1 MNNPCAVWWRY
12 SGETMTW
19 TVMERGSEV
28 SYCIQQQAWCSLED
42 CPSKQQRQQLPKKT
56 LPNLLCNYL
65 YCTVFR
71 YYIPPSLP
79 STHHRH
85 LGPVAIKL
93 KLFAFSDI
101 TITSA
106 SFGMCL
112 TDLICASHV
121 INSLRHLIFN
131 LSALRLRCFFPS
143 PFIPLLQAPQCTR
156 SPQRQ
161 ANQDICRQWK
171 QKKYRL

>member
-1 MNNPCAVWWRY
+1 MLFGGDTEERPWHEQSW
-12 SGETMTW
+12 GEGLKSPTASSSRHGAPSRTA
-19 TVMERGSEV
+19 
-28 SYCIQQQAWCSLED
+28 QAS
-42 CPSKQQRQQLPKKT
+42 SKDNSSPKKT

-85 LGPVAIKL
+85 LGPAAIKL

-112 TDLICASHV
+112 TDLICASHL

-131 LSALRLRCFFPS
+131 LSALRLLCFFPS

-161 ANQDICRQWK
+161 ADQDICR
-171 QKKYRL
+171 